1 MTGGIDVQ
9 GSRIRHRRGD
19 TGVLRLF
26 LFLGDSAYTI
36 KDTDK
41 AVLTVKKNF
50 KSDAILQ
57 IPMEESEFIFQPADT
72 QGMKPGKYKYDV
84 QVTLTTGEVVTVA
97 LGDYILLPDV
107 TTEVTA

>member
-9 GSRIRHRRGD
+9 NGRIRHRRGD
-19 TGVLRLF
+19 TGVLRLS
-26 LFLGDSAYTI
+26 LFVGNTPYTI
-36 KDTDK
+36 KDTDS

-57 IPMEESEFIFQPADT
+57 IPMEENEFYFAPEAT

-107 TTEVTA
+107 TTEVTT